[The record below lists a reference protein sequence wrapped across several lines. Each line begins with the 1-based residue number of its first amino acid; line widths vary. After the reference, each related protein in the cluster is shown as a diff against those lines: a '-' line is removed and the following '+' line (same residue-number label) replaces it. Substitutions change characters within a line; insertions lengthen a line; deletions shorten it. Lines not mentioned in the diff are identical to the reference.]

1 MKVTPEGVSSGVI
14 FPLIFESIAPRYD
27 LANTVLSFG
36 LHRCWKRTLVGA
48 LRLAAGDIV
57 LDAGTGT
64 GDLAY
69 LAASMGARVIG
80 IDLSPAML
88 EVAARKSTRPAPLR
102 RPPATARRLDLLR
115 GDLSRLPLGGG
126 AVTAVMSAFV
136 LRHLPNLEQAFGEL
150 RRVLARGGRI
160 GLLEFSEPDGWIRP
174 FYDTYSFRVIPP
186 LGGRLTGDRRAY
198 EFLIRSIRNFPAPA
212 HVAHIMQG
220 TGFVSVRRR
229 PLTGGIATLYTA
241 TASAF
246 AGRSPSGCTESRAG

>member
-1 MKVTPEGVSSGVI
+1 M
-14 FPLIFESIAPRYD
+14 IFESIAPRYD

-36 LHRCWKRTLVGA
+36 LHRRWKRTLVGA

-69 LAASMGARVIG
+69 LAASMDARVIG

-88 EVAARKSTRPAPLR
+88 EIAARKLTRPAPLR
-102 RPPATARRLDLLR
+102 RPPATARLDLLR
-115 GDLSRLPLGGG
+115 GDLLRLPLGDG

-136 LRHLPNLEQAFGEL
+136 LRHLANLEQAFGEL
-150 RRVLARGGRI
+150 RRVLAPGGRI
-160 GLLEFSEPDGWIRP
+160 ALLEFSQPDGWIRL
-174 FYDTYSFRVIPP
+174 FYDTYSYRVIPP

-198 EFLIRSIRNFPAPA
+198 EVLIRSIRNFPAPA
-212 HVAHIMQG
+212 HVAHIVQG
-220 TGFVSVRRR
+220 AGFVSVRRR

-241 TASAF
+241 TAPAL
-246 AGRSPSGCTESRAG
+246 